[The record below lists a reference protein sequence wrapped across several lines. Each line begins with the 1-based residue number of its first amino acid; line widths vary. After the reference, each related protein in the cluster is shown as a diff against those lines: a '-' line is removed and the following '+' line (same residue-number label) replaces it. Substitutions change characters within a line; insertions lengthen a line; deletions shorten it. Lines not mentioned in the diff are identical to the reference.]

1 MFTIF
6 LHFKALVENQFKSK
20 IKTLRSNGRGEYT
33 IIILSPFVWIMA
45 FNINCLVL
53 TPLNKMVLLRGNT
66 NKLLRVTFLCSISLG
81 FHPPIGVMLLAL
93 PHIWSIEFHL
103 MFFSLNLLGKSCFTL
118 HLLYIPWKHLD
129 VLVYPFSDHIL
140 VISFNL
146 VLLNVFSWDTLH

>member
-118 HLLYIPWKHLD
+118 HLLYIP
-129 VLVYPFSDHIL
+129 
-140 VISFNL
+140 
-146 VLLNVFSWDTLH
+146 